1 MSAAQTG
8 NTRYIMRGGIAGRER
23 LRILSRVMAPTS
35 RALLQRVGL
44 RRGMA
49 CLDAGCGSADLA
61 LEIARIVGCEGKVIG
76 TDIDPLKIDLA
87 RQEAANRQFTNI
99 EFRLEDISK
108 GAPQGVFDLI
118 HTRFLLTHLPNPEQ
132 ALRNMREA
140 LLPGGMVVV
149 EDIDFSGYFCY
160 PECAAFR
167 RYMELYTETVRRLG
181 GDANIGPRLP
191 SLLAAAGFENI
202 QLNIVQPAGVD
213 GEIKMV
219 AALTMEHIADSVIA
233 EGLASSAEISQIV
246 DELQEFGATLGTVA
260 SFPRIVEAWG
270 RSSL

>member
-1 MSAAQTG
+1 MT
-8 NTRYIMRGGIAGRER
+8 
-23 LRILSRVMAPTS
+23 
-35 RALLQRVGL
+35 
-44 RRGMA
+44 

-61 LEIARIVGCEGKVIG
+61 LDIAAMVGPEGKVVG

-87 RQEAANRQFTNI
+87 RQEAANRQLTNV
-99 EFRLEDISK
+99 EFQLANISD
-108 GAPQGVFDLI
+108 GVPNGTFDLI
-118 HTRFLLTHLPNPEQ
+118 HARFLLTHLPNPEL

-140 LLPGGMVVV
+140 LLPGGIVVI

-167 RYMELYTETVRRLG
+167 RYVGLYTETVRRLG

-191 SLLAAAGFENI
+191 SLLAAAEFENI
-202 QLNIVQPAGVD
+202 QLNVVQPAGID

-233 EGLASSAEISQIV
+233 EDLASPGEISEIV
-246 DELQEFGATLGTVA
+246 GGLSEFAGRPGTVA

-270 RSSL
+270 YASL